1 MEKLIEIT
9 NMNVKLNNRKI
20 LDNVSLTFFKGVSVF
35 ITGSASSGKTTFFK
49 EIAKRQDRKIK
60 KGVIL
65 EDTIIES
72 GTVKDVLTQDDD
84 YNNVADVIA
93 FLGLDKVWLSKCC
106 TLSYENMTK
115 LLIAKYLI
123 QKVDILFIDRRL
135 QFLKEKERK
144 RIIEYINKR
153 HVTSVYSSSNIE
165 DSLYFPYMV
174 VLDKGIV
181 AIEGKTMQVLAEEKL
196 LKRLGIGL
204 PFIID
209 LSIQLK
215 LYGLVD
221 KVYSDKR
228 KLGKYLW
235 K

>member
-20 LDNVSLTFFKGVSVF
+20 LDNISLTFFKGISVF

-49 EIAKRQDRKIK
+49 EIAKRQDKKIK

-65 EDTIIES
+65 EYTIIES

-93 FLGLDKVWLSKCC
+93 VLGLDKVWLNKCS

-153 HVTSVYSSSNIE
+153 QVTLVYSSSNIE

>member
-20 LDNVSLTFFKGVSVF
+20 LDNISLTFFRGVSVF
-35 ITGSASSGKTTFFK
+35 MTGSASSGKTTFFK

-72 GTVKDVLTQDDD
+72 GAVKDVLTQDDD
-84 YNNVADVIA
+84 YNNVTDVIA
-93 FLGLDKVWLSKCC
+93 FLGLDKVWVNKCS

-153 HVTSVYSSSNIE
+153 HVTLVYSSSNIE

>member
-9 NMNVKLNNRKI
+9 NMNVKLNNRKV

-72 GTVKDVLTQDDD
+72 GTVRDILTQDDD

-93 FLGLDKVWLSKCC
+93 FLELDKVWLNKCC

-123 QKVDILFIDRRL
+123 QKVDILF
-135 QFLKEKERK
+135 
-144 RIIEYINKR
+144 
-153 HVTSVYSSSNIE
+153 YSSSNIE

>member
-1 MEKLIEIT
+1 MSI
-9 NMNVKLNNRKI
+9 
-20 LDNVSLTFFKGVSVF
+20 
-35 ITGSASSGKTTFFK
+35 
-49 EIAKRQDRKIK
+49 
-60 KGVIL
+60 
-65 EDTIIES
+65 
-72 GTVKDVLTQDDD
+72 
-84 YNNVADVIA
+84 Y
-93 FLGLDKVWLSKCC
+93 
-106 TLSYENMTK
+106 
-115 LLIAKYLI
+115 
-123 QKVDILFIDRRL
+123 
-135 QFLKEKERK
+135 
-144 RIIEYINKR
+144 NKR
-153 HVTSVYSSSNIE
+153 HVTLVYSSSNIE